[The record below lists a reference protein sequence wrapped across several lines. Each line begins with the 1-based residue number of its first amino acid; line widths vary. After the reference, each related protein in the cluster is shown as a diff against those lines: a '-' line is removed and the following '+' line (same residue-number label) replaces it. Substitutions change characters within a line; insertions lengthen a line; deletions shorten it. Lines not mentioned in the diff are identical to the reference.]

1 MSQGDQ
7 NQRSDDTL
15 NATDQPDELAEIA
28 VRDIETG
35 TVVALGTGRAAS
47 RAVRALAR
55 RAHNEG
61 LTVKAVPTS
70 DATERLARELGLNI
84 LPLRDAMHI
93 DTLFDGADEV
103 DPQLRMIKGAGG
115 AMTRE
120 KIAAHAAQNRTYL
133 INESKLVER
142 LGERVRVPVEVLDPA
157 LAFLTVRLEYL
168 GLDPQLR
175 LDHDETERTREPVPY
190 RTDNNNPVLDI
201 TAPTDRPAD
210 DLDVMLRLMPG
221 IVGHGL
227 FLTEADRV
235 VIETASGPPRI
246 LERPHESDP
255 GPAPSA

>member
-1 MSQGDQ
+1 VSQGHQHHQPD
-7 NQRSDDTL
+7 NALDTTDDR
-15 NATDQPDELAEIA
+15 DELAEIA
-28 VRDIETG
+28 VRDIEPG

-55 RAHNEG
+55 RVHNEG
-61 LTVKAVPTS
+61 LAVKAVPTS
-70 DATERLARELGLNI
+70 NATERLARELGLQI

-103 DPQLRMIKGAGG
+103 DPELRMIKGAGG

-120 KIAAHAAQNRTYL
+120 KIAAHAAQHRTYL

-142 LGERVRVPVEVLDPA
+142 LGQRVRVPVEVLDPA

-175 LDHDETERTREPVPY
+175 LDHAETDRTGEPVPY

-227 FLTEADRV
+227 FLNEADRV
-235 VIETASGPPRI
+235 VIESASGHPRI
-246 LERPHESDP
+246 LERPDESTP